1 MYNDFATTFT
11 FISMYPDFDTFK
23 TNVLTD
29 IGYSVEPFGN
39 VLYQYLSYEYGNSNF
54 RYDTPEQINRHMM
67 LVTADVF
74 EKYKFR
80 QSLIADMYGLTAD
93 DLRIVGENYSTL
105 SENSNTEESDA
116 LDALLPFVSSQ
127 TGQKIRTGEFA
138 AILTAI
144 RDVTNKFIFEMLDE
158 YRPHF
163 MRIYPVYRYG
173 YQGEQ

>member
-1 MYNDFATTFT
+1 
-11 FISMYPDFDTFK
+11 
-23 TNVLTD
+23 
-29 IGYSVEPFGN
+29 
-39 VLYQYLSYEYGNSNF
+39 
-54 RYDTPEQINRHMM
+54 
-67 LVTADVF
+67 
-74 EKYKFR
+74 
-80 QSLIADMYGLTAD
+80 MYGLTAD

-105 SENSNTEESDA
+105 SDNSNTEESDA

-173 YQGEQ
+173 YQGEK

>member
-29 IGYSVEPFGN
+29 IGYSGDQFGN
-39 VLYQYLSYEYGNSNF
+39 MLYQYLSYEYGNSNF
-54 RYDTPEQINRHMM
+54 RYDTPEQIDRHMM
-67 LVTADVF
+67 LVTANVF
-74 EKYKFR
+74 EQYKFR
-80 QSLIADMYGLTAD
+80 QSLFADMYGLTAD

-105 SENSNTEESDA
+105 SDNSNTEESDA

-163 MRIYPVYRYG
+163 MRISPAYQYRYR
-173 YQGEQ
+173 GEQ